1 MTMNLDLNHPQLQP
15 AIVTQVSNRHWDWNV
30 LGNPKGIASLSP
42 GLRGTSYPG
51 FEHPKHRQP
60 CKGCITGSTGSFF
73 SPYSGLAHFGGID
86 DATPSGEWRL
96 RKEQNRALP

>member
-42 GLRGTSYPG
+42 GLARQGRGRRDYPG
-51 FEHPKHRQP
+51 FPRQP
-60 CKGCITGSTGSFF
+60 V
-73 SPYSGLAHFGGID
+73 PNPERVA
-86 DATPSGEWRL
+86 P
-96 RKEQNRALP
+96 PV